1 MQLLRKITTLGKE
14 PQIKSRNDVAES
26 NKLGAGESTFKKI
39 ADMFGLNF
47 DETAD
52 QKLSRSETQTYL
64 GTVLE
69 EKIKPKDGGNI
80 IINRF
85 IQG

>member
-1 MQLLRKITTLGKE
+1 
-14 PQIKSRNDVAES
+14 
-26 NKLGAGESTFKKI
+26 
-39 ADMFGLNF
+39 MFGLNF